1 MDIRKRNRLVAA
13 GTVAIVLLL
22 VVLVAIMIYQLVVI
36 VQLKERRDQLKEE
49 IDDINQQIE
58 ESEDLLDYYE
68 NLDNLFDLA
77 IEQGIIGKKLSALRL
92 RFCVFKAIY
101 ENICNRRRFK
111 FRSPDGYGGR
121 KNFI

>member
-22 VVLVAIMIYQLVVI
+22 VVLDAIMIYQLVVI

-77 IEQGIIGKKLSALRL
+77 IEQGIIGSKS
-92 RFCVFKAIY
+92 
-101 ENICNRRRFK
+101 
-111 FRSPDGYGGR
+111 
-121 KNFI
+121 

>member
-1 MDIRKRNRLVAA
+1 MDTRKRNRLVAA

-77 IEQGIIGKKLSALRL
+77 IEQGIIGQQKLSALRL

-111 FRSPDGYGGR
+111 FR
-121 KNFI
+121 FA